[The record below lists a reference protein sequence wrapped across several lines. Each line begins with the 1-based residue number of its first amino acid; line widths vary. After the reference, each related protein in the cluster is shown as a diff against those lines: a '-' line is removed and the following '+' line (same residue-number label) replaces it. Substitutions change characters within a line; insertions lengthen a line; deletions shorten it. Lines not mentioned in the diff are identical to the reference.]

1 MEDFRIKGTDAL
13 KIVFTKEQNINTF
26 EKYIYEISLKYLKK
40 YEKIEDIYTLNIYQI
55 INEIMK
61 DKSIPLPDLLKKI
74 KNGNI
79 YWKHPFYK
87 EYISKEAEQENFLI
101 KPFEIEEGVLT
112 CKCGSKKVF
121 SYQRQQRSADE
132 PMSTFATCTACGSKW
147 IYSG

>member
-61 DKSIPLPDLLKKI
+61 DKSISLPDLLKKI
-74 KNGNI
+74 KAIN
-79 YWKHPFYK
+79 
-87 EYISKEAEQENFLI
+87 L
-101 KPFEIEEGVLT
+101 
-112 CKCGSKKVF
+112 
-121 SYQRQQRSADE
+121 
-132 PMSTFATCTACGSKW
+132 
-147 IYSG
+147 